1 MPKLIKHAN
10 HIVVVHAADHADLID
25 PITGRWQTFTTQRAA
40 KWSATVYSRLRQ
52 GFGHHVADDLQLAK
66 FAESFNMYEKE

>member
-25 PITGRWQTFTTQRAA
+25 PITGHWQTFSTQRAA
-40 KWSATVYSRLRQ
+40 KWSATVYNRLRQ
-52 GFGHHVADDLQLAK
+52 GFGHQVADDIQLEL
-66 FAESFNMYEKE
+66 FVRNHQPKE